1 MNKLAI
7 IFLAFSSIFFQECTQ
22 NETPEPNPVIN
33 TSIDCAENEEVCDL
47 VTTIN
52 DFGFDVFQKLHEAK
66 ADENSFISPLSISTA
81 LSMVLNGADSDTKTA
96 IQSTLNLKDWQLEE
110 INKAYLTLLTQLP
123 GLDEKVKLQ
132 IANSIWYKEGFDVL
146 PSFLDVNSEFFNSE
160 IQELDFLKPEA
171 VNTINSWVE
180 DKTEGLID
188 KILNEIPA
196 DAVMY
201 LINAIY
207 FKGDWTHSFDEEF
220 NYESNFFTSENEKE
234 TVEYMSRGKAHLAY
248 FENEL
253 FQAVNLP
260 YGDSLYAM
268 SIFLPK
274 PEQTINDIIFALSTE
289 NWATWNTSYD
299 TTEVLFA
306 MPKFELKYE
315 KKLNQLLVDLGMEI
329 AFTGKADFSKING
342 KGGLKISEVRHK
354 SFIKVDE
361 QGTEAA
367 AVTII
372 GIETT
377 SVPTYPIMEVNRP
390 FVFVIRDH
398 QTNSALFVGK
408 VMNPNAG

>member
-1 MNKLAI
+1 MNNLSILLLAI
-7 IFLAFSSIFFQECTQ
+7 AGLFFQQCTQ
-22 NETPEPNPVIN
+22 TEAPDPTDTIN
-33 TSIDCAENEEVCDL
+33 TSIDCTENEAACDL
-47 VTTIN
+47 VTTVN
-52 DFGFDVFQKLHEAK
+52 DFGFDVFQKLHASK
-66 ADENSFISPLSISTA
+66 TDENSFISPLSISTA
-81 LSMVLNGADSDTKTA
+81 LSMVLNGADTDTKTA

-110 INKAYLTLLTQLP
+110 INKAYLALLTQLP
-123 GLDEKVKLQ
+123 ELDEKVKLQ

-146 PSFLDVNSEFFNSE
+146 PSFLDVNSEFYKSE
-160 IQELDFLKPEA
+160 IQELDFLKTDA
-171 VNTINSWVE
+171 VNIINSWVE

-196 DAVMY
+196 EAVMY

-207 FKGDWTHSFDEEF
+207 FKGDWTHTFDEQF
-220 NYESNFFTSENEKE
+220 NYESNFFITENAQER
-234 TVEYMSRGKAHLAY
+234 VEYMSRGKAPLAY

-274 PEQTINDIIFALSTE
+274 PTQDINAVVEALSTE
-289 NWATWNTSYD
+289 NWAAWNEAYQ
-299 TTEVLFA
+299 TTEVAFS

-315 KKLNQLLVDLGMEI
+315 KKLNEVLMDLGMGI
-329 AFTGKADFSKING
+329 AFSGKADFSKING

-354 SFIKVDE
+354 SFIRVDE

-377 SVPTYPIMEVNRP
+377 SVPSYPIMEVNRP

-398 QTNSALFVGK
+398 QTNSALFIGK

>member
-1 MNKLAI
+1 MNKFSLIILAL
-7 IFLAFSSIFFQECTQ
+7 FVPFFQQCTQ
-22 NETPEPNPVIN
+22 TETPDPNPPIN
-33 TSIDCAENEEVCDL
+33 TSIDCAENGAACDL

-52 DFGFDVFQKLHEAK
+52 DFGFDVFQKLHDAK
-66 ADENSFISPLSISTA
+66 NDENSFISPLSISTA
-81 LSMVLNGADSDTKTA
+81 LSMVLNGADGDTKTA

-110 INKAYLTLLTQLP
+110 INKAYLALLTQLP

-146 PSFLDVNSEFFNSE
+146 PSFLDVNSEFFQSE
-160 IQELDFLKPEA
+160 IQELDFVKPEA

-188 KILNEIPA
+188 KILEEIPTE
-196 DAVMY
+196 AVMY

-207 FKGDWTHSFDEEF
+207 FKGDWTHTFDEEF
-220 NYESNFFTSENEKE
+220 NYESNFFVSENEQEK
-234 TVEYMSRGKAHLAY
+234 VEYMSRGKAHLAY
-248 FENEL
+248 FENDL

-274 PEQTINDIIFALSTE
+274 ADQNINDVVAALSTE
-289 NWATWNTSYD
+289 NWAVWNKAYQ
-299 TTEVLFA
+299 TTEVAFS
-306 MPKFELKYE
+306 MPKFELEYE
-315 KKLNQLLVDLGMEI
+315 KNLNQILIDLGMGV
-329 AFTGKADFSKING
+329 AFSGKADFSKING

-377 SVPTYPIMEVNRP
+377 SVPSYPIMEVNRP

-408 VMNPNAG
+408 VVNPKAG

>member
-1 MNKLAI
+1 MNRLPI
-7 IFLAFSSIFFQECTQ
+7 IALFFFALISQQCVQ
-22 NETPEPNPVIN
+22 SETPDPSPDIN
-33 TSIDCAENEEVCDL
+33 TSVDCTENEAACDL

-66 ADENSFISPLSISTA
+66 ADENSFVSPLSISTA
-81 LSMVLNGADSDTKTA
+81 LSMVLNGTDGDTKTA
-96 IQSTLNLKDWQLEE
+96 IQSTLNLKDWQIEE
-110 INKAYLTLLTQLP
+110 INKAYLALLTKLP
-123 GLDEKVKLQ
+123 ALDEKVKLQ

-146 PSFLDVNSEFFNSE
+146 PSFLDVNSDFFNSE
-160 IQELDFLKPEA
+160 IQELDFFKPEA

-188 KILNEIPA
+188 KILDEIPA
-196 DAVMY
+196 EAVMY

-207 FKGDWTHSFDEEF
+207 FKGDWTNAFDEEF
-220 NYESNFFTSENEKE
+220 NYESNFFISENEKE
-234 TVEYMSRGKAHLAY
+234 TVKYMSRGKAELAY

-268 SIFLPK
+268 SIFLPQ
-274 PEQTINDIIFALSTE
+274 PEQSIDEVVAALSTE
-289 NWATWNTSYD
+289 NWAAWNTAYD

-315 KKLNQLLVDLGMEI
+315 KKLNQLLIDLGMGI
-329 AFTGKADFSKING
+329 AFTGKADFSKLN
-342 KGGLKISEVRHK
+342 KSGGLRISEVRHK

-398 QTNSALFVGK
+398 VTNSALFVGK

>member
-1 MNKLAI
+1 MNRITL
-7 IFLAFSSIFFQECTQ
+7 IFLAFTALFFQQCTQ
-22 NETPEPNPVIN
+22 TETLEPDTPIN
-33 TSIDCAENEEVCDL
+33 TSIDCAENEAACDL

-52 DFGFDVFQKLHEAK
+52 DFGFDVFQKLHESK
-66 ADENSFISPLSISTA
+66 KDENSFISPLSISTA
-81 LSMVLNGADSDTKTA
+81 LSMVLNGADTDTKTA
-96 IQSTLNLKDWQLEE
+96 IQSTLNLKDWQLDE
-110 INKAYLTLLTQLP
+110 INKAYLALLTQLP

-146 PSFLDVNSEFFNSE
+146 PSFLDVNSKFFNSE
-160 IQELDFLKPEA
+160 IQELDFLKPDA
-171 VNTINSWVE
+171 VEEINSWVE

-188 KILNEIPA
+188 KILDEIPA
-196 DAVMY
+196 EAVMY

-207 FKGDWTHSFDEEF
+207 FKGDWTHTFDGEF
-220 NYESNFFTSENEKE
+220 NYESNFFITESEQEK
-234 TVEYMSRGKAHLAY
+234 VEYMSRGKAHLAY
-248 FENEL
+248 LENDL
-253 FQAVNLP
+253 FQAINLP

-274 PEQTINDIIFALSTE
+274 PEQNIDDVIAALNTE
-289 NWATWNTSYD
+289 NWTAWNTAYE
-299 TTEVLFA
+299 TTEVLFS

-315 KKLNQLLVDLGMEI
+315 KRLNQILMDLGMDI
-329 AFTGKADFSKING
+329 AFSDKADFSKING
-342 KGGLKISEVRHK
+342 KGGLTISEVRHK

-377 SVPTYPIMEVNRP
+377 SVPSYPIMEVNRP

-408 VMNPNAG
+408 VVNPNAG